1 MNKITSTSHKHY
13 SIPALEDYKQNIT
26 VKYGVFLIIDL
37 LLVFVSGTQHD
48 VVSSVGQLH
57 KTNYSVIC
65 VITIVAFT
73 VTLH

>member
-1 MNKITSTSHKHY
+1 VNKITSTSHKHY

-26 VKYGVFLIIDL
+26 VKDGVFLIDL
-37 LLVFVSGTQHD
+37 LLVFVSGTH